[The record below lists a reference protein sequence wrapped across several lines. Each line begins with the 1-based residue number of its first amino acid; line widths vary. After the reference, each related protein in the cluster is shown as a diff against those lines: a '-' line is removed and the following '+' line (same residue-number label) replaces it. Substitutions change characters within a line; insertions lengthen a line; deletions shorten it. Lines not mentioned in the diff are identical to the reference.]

1 MFICKA
7 CGISKAAENYR
18 VHKRGYR
25 IGKCLPCEAEYQ
37 REWSRRDPEKIR
49 GRKREHMARRRAA
62 APEAVRAY
70 QRKFHA
76 ENREQ
81 QTLKMREYAARRFF
95 WSKANKL
102 RGICAADLAR
112 LWRKQK
118 GLCALTGRKLDRTS
132 EVDHKIAKAKGG
144 GDHITNLQWLS
155 REANRA
161 KRDMSDEDFI
171 SLCGDVMRWIGR
183 RIEMVEK
190 ITKENAA

>member
-25 IGKCLPCEAEYQ
+25 IGKCLPCEAEYH
-37 REWSRRDPEKIR
+37 REWSRRD
-49 GRKREHMARRRAA
+49 
-62 APEAVRAY
+62 PEAVRAY
-70 QRKFHA
+70 QRKFYA

-95 WSKANKL
+95 WSKATKL

-171 SLCGDVMRWIGR
+171 SLCADVMRWIGR

-190 ITKENAA
+190 ITKDTSA